1 MDKQKAQAK
10 ADKLIEDA
18 EKTLANTKIPPNER
32 AAKHA
37 NLMGRYATL
46 QASHLAEKHEKA
58 RWHGVA
64 QEWAKAE
71 RAAQKL
77 LANDKL
83 DKIYALIGSFRKAG
97 DALDELE

>member
-1 MDKQKAQAK
+1 MDRAKAQAK
-10 ADKLIEDA
+10 ADKLIDQA
-18 EKTLANTKIPPNER
+18 EATLADKKIPPNER

-37 NLMGRYATL
+37 LLMGRYATL
-46 QASHLAEKHEKA
+46 QAAYIAHENERA

-71 RAAQKL
+71 RAAQKQ

-83 DKIYALIGSFRKAG
+83 DKIYALIDGFRKAG
-97 DALDELE
+97 DALEELE